1 MVQRLLKRL
10 GIFWTVAAM
19 TATIVTL
26 SVTLTA
32 VVLQLALG
40 RITPIGVVLAAVVP
54 ALGVPLTFTYVL
66 RLYLQQ
72 IESERAHRELE
83 QQLHHAQR
91 MEAIGTLAGGI
102 AHNFNNILMGVM
114 ANASVMRMDLEPDS
128 PHQESCKSIEQLV
141 ESGSKLTRQLL
152 GYAMKGRY
160 EVRALDLDKLV
171 QQTSNTFRATKKE
184 IVVVRDLAA
193 GTKIIQGDQ
202 GQIEQVLLNLYVNAA
217 EAMVGGGTL
226 TLATRAVTLNDPDV
240 EPPRVGAFVRLE
252 VSDTGVGMSP
262 EVQERIFN
270 PFFTTKGLESSSG
283 LGLSSVQ
290 GIVKSHGGFIEVES
304 QQDQGTTFRIHLP
317 ATDERPHGVEHPAP
331 EPERG
336 GETILLVD
344 DEVFVLDACSLMLT
358 RMGHDVLTASS
369 GAEALQLLREHRGA
383 IDLVVLDMVMPQ
395 MSGGE
400 TFDQLRSINPNLK
413 VILSSGYNL
422 DDAAV
427 EIMKRGCNA
436 FLPKPYDVSEVAR
449 VIRETLE
456 A

>member
-1 MVQRLLKRL
+1 MVQRLLERL
-10 GIFWTVAAM
+10 GVYGTVAAM
-19 TATIVTL
+19 TVAVIII

-32 VVLQLALG
+32 VVLQLVLG
-40 RITPIGVVLAAVVP
+40 RITPIGLILSAVVP
-54 ALGVPLTFTYVL
+54 AVGVPLTFTYIL

-72 IESERAHRELE
+72 IESERTHRELE
-83 QQLHHAQR
+83 QQLHQAQR

-102 AHNFNNILMGVM
+102 AHNFNNILMGVV
-114 ANASVMRMDLEPDS
+114 ANASVIRMDLEPDS
-128 PHQESCKSIEQLV
+128 PHQENCKSIEQLV
-141 ESGSKLTRQLL
+141 DSGSKLTRQLL

-160 EVRALDLDKLV
+160 EVRPLDLNNLV
-171 QQTSNTFRATKKE
+171 QQTSDTFRATKKE
-184 IVVVRDLAA
+184 LTVVCDLADQA
-193 GTKIIQGDQ
+193 KPIAGDQ
-202 GQIEQVLLNLYVNAA
+202 GQIEQILLNLYVNAS

-226 TLATRAVTLNDPDV
+226 TLTTRAVRLDDPGAD
-240 EPPRVGAFVRLE
+240 PPRVGEYIRLD

-262 EVQERIFN
+262 DIQQRIFD

-290 GIVKSHGGFIEVES
+290 GIVTSHGGYIEVDS
-304 QQDQGTTFRIHLP
+304 QEDQGTTFHIHLP
-317 ATDERPHGVEHPAP
+317 ATDERPLEVEHPAP

-369 GAEALQLLREHRGA
+369 GAEALRLVREHRDS

-400 TFDQLRSINPNLK
+400 TFDQLRSINPDLK

-449 VIRETLE
+449 IIRETLE